1 MSQSLNTGIRTASKY
16 YVAQLIVTVIYLEFM
31 VRTDAP
37 PLKRLANPTGEFQRI
52 VAAYLTPPTVKK
64 NVTRDTL

>member
-37 PLKRLANPTGEFQRI
+37 PLKRLANPTGEFQRS
-52 VAAYLTPPTVKK
+52 VAAY
-64 NVTRDTL
+64 